1 MRTAIFLG
9 LTAVADATR
18 EDWMPKDKA
27 IVAFISIAFVVM
39 MFMDVAE
46 FIKKMSK

>member
-9 LTAVADATR
+9 LTAIADAIR
-18 EDWMPKDKA
+18 KDWMPKDKS
-27 IVAFISIAFVVM
+27 IVAFVSIALVVM

-46 FIKKMSK
+46 FFKKMNK